1 MFDHQPMILAFV
13 IKLATDFR
21 IDFMTSLVDS
31 ASWMYA
37 PSTVC
42 RDLLGEKKR
51 LVYSTAIVVTHLSHR
66 ASHV

>member
-1 MFDHQPMILAFV
+1 MFDHQPMILALV

-37 PSTVC
+37 SFTVTSAV
-42 RDLLGEKKR
+42 DLLGEKKR
-51 LVYSTAIVVTHLSHR
+51 G
-66 ASHV
+66 